1 MDTQNITHRLAE
13 QEGGM
18 YQDRDGRMGKIHLGV
33 GCFCLWRGQ
42 FCFSFLKSSCARGE
56 AHLVPSAVVVFDEA
70 EDEMWL
76 MDGWMDGWIPFCL
89 LFITALL
96 VWGRLGK
103 HGKRQTERG
112 WMVDYARI
120 PLIHATPTLP
130 CVTGP
135 RDRPLS
141 SLLRRFAVT
150 TSHDCIFTGNFR
162 SQQYFTLSRTIRGP
176 TPTRQSS
183 SAAPSSS

>member
-1 MDTQNITHRLAE
+1 MSGRHAGEAVHCFCEQGIVLGMDTQNITHRLAE

-120 PLIHATPTLP
+120 PLIHATP
-130 CVTGP
+130 VQ
-135 RDRPLS
+135 S
-141 SLLRRFAVT
+141 F
-150 TSHDCIFTGNFR
+150 IFF
-162 SQQYFTLSRTIRGP
+162 FFFC
-176 TPTRQSS
+176 
-183 SAAPSSS
+183 